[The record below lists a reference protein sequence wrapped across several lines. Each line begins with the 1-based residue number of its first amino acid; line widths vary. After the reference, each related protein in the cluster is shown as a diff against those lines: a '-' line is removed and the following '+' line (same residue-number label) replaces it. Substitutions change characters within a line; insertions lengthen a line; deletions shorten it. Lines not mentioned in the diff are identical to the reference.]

1 MTSVAH
7 QLEKAERLSAI
18 TQKVGFALW
27 QIQVLEGVAAKY
39 FVLLTQA
46 QKGMGSSAANALIDK
61 AKSKTF
67 GSTIH
72 QIGKAGLL
80 SSVLEERFIALL
92 EERNWLVHRS
102 REDSQNAIHCDKTA
116 KILIGRLNAM
126 ADETT
131 ALLKEIGTLVEQFV
145 RQHGVSAEHID
156 KVSKELLEQWSN
168 ADAL

>member
-1 MTSVAH
+1 M
-7 QLEKAERLSAI
+7 I
-18 TQKVGFALW
+18 PQKVGFSLW

-46 QKGMGSSAANALIDK
+46 QKGMRSAAANALIDK
-61 AKSKTF
+61 AKSKNF
-67 GSTIH
+67 GSTIY

-80 SSVLEERFIALL
+80 SAVLEERFSALL
-92 EERNWLVHRS
+92 KERNCLVHCS
-102 REDSQNAIHCDKTA
+102 REDSRGAVHRDKTA
-116 KILIGRLNAM
+116 NNLIGRLDAM

-131 ALLKEIGTLVEQFV
+131 ALLKEIAILVEQFV

-168 ADAL
+168 ADAHA